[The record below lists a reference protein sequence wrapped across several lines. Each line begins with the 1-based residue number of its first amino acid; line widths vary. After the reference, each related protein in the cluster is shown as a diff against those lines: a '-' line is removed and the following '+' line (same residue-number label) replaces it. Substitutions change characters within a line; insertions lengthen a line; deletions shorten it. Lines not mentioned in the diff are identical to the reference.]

1 MVVMVTLAG
10 GSVVLVHEYSE
21 LLEIQFVVPVIIPL
35 LNQPAYAQLPA
46 RNMLVCG
53 LELKTKVGEDYAK
66 LYHHGEGPSS
76 GPSSN
81 FTFKTLLRHYAKLTL
96 TSWKCK

>member
-46 RNMLVCG
+46 RNMMYSTVQYSTVQYSTVVPVIIPL
-53 LELKTKVGEDYAK
+53 LNQPAYAQ
-66 LYHHGEGPSS
+66 LPARNIPH
-76 GPSSN
+76 
-81 FTFKTLLRHYAKLTL
+81 
-96 TSWKCK
+96 

>member
-21 LLEIQFVVPVIIPL
+21 LLEIQFVVTVIIPL

-46 RNMLVCG
+46 RNIN
-53 LELKTKVGEDYAK
+53 
-66 LYHHGEGPSS
+66 H
-76 GPSSN
+76 
-81 FTFKTLLRHYAKLTL
+81 
-96 TSWKCK
+96 

>member
-46 RNMLVCG
+46 RNIN
-53 LELKTKVGEDYAK
+53 
-66 LYHHGEGPSS
+66 H
-76 GPSSN
+76 
-81 FTFKTLLRHYAKLTL
+81 
-96 TSWKCK
+96 

>member
-1 MVVMVTLAG
+1 MAGMVVMVTLAG

-46 RNMLVCG
+46 RNIP
-53 LELKTKVGEDYAK
+53 
-66 LYHHGEGPSS
+66 H
-76 GPSSN
+76 
-81 FTFKTLLRHYAKLTL
+81 
-96 TSWKCK
+96 